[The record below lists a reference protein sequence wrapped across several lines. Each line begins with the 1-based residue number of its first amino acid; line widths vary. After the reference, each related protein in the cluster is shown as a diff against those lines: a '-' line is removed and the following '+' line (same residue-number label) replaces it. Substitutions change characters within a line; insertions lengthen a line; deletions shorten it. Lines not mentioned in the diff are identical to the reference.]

1 MDYGLIGESLSRNF
15 SKTIHELSG
24 LYTYELYEPAPCRAD
39 SFIRQHDFKGINV
52 TDSFIGKIN
61 THQQLYDRRFSAA
74 ALSGKGNIFTLFYA
88 DIYSVQHNG
97 HSVL

>member
-39 SFIRQHDFKGINV
+39 SFIRQHVQSTPSSTGTED
-52 TDSFIGKIN
+52 
-61 THQQLYDRRFSAA
+61 SAA
-74 ALSGKGNIFTLFYA
+74 STPI
-88 DIYSVQHNG
+88 IRE
-97 HSVL
+97 